1 LLYQF
6 PERLEK
12 TASGKPALL
21 WPDGAQPFGAAV
33 QIGENSAVHEVVLIP
48 EALTDEERR
57 RVREL
62 GEALQPVTAQ
72 LERGNAAEYRAS
84 TIAWIEPRP
93 EAHWLYHRLGMLFLE
108 ANRRYR
114 FELAGFMEA
123 LQYTVY
129 GPADK
134 FDWHID
140 LGPDSISARKLS
152 LSVLL
157 NDAAEYDGGQLE
169 FMNVTRSGQPLPA
182 GTAVFFP
189 SYMAHRVA
197 PIGRGVRRS
206 LVAWG
211 YGPPFR

>member
-1 LLYQF
+1 LLYLF
-6 PERLEK
+6 PERIET
-12 TASGKPALL
+12 TAAGKPVLRWAQGAK
-21 WPDGAQPFGAAV
+21 PFGSGAQVAA
-33 QIGENSAVHEVVLIP
+33 NSAVHEVLVMP
-48 EALTDEERR
+48 EAFTPEECR

-62 GEALQPVTAQ
+62 GEALPPVTAQ
-72 LERGNAAEYRAS
+72 LERGNAAQYRTSA
-84 TIAWIEPRP
+84 IAWIEPQP
-93 EAHWLYHRLGMLFLE
+93 EAHWLYHRLGMLFLD

-114 FELAGFMEA
+114 FELVGFMEA

-157 NDAAEYDGGQLE
+157 SETAEYEGGDLQFL
-169 FMNVTRSGQPLPA
+169 NVPHSGQVLPA
-182 GTAVFFP
+182 GAAVFFP
-189 SYMAHRVA
+189 SYMTHRVV
-197 PIGRGVRRS
+197 PITRGVRRS

-211 YGPPFR
+211 YGPSFR